1 MGPLSAVSAFIGTR
15 VVPAVLT
22 RLPGGKH
29 GREDEQE
36 EGARKRGDAREPS
49 LERADAARRRT
60 DVGVE
65 ASAPSSSAPSS
76 SAPSSSAPSS
86 PPPTPP
92 RRASSS
98 PRDDPPVDP
107 PAPRAARAR
116 RPAPLAL
123 PTGPSPLGS
132 PPATPSRVVVDA
144 RGAPWEDLPFEC
156 VERVCLAA
164 GFRSAASAASA
175 CASWRAPASSPHL
188 WRALFAARFGRAEAD
203 AVAPPRVAAS
213 RVDWRAAF
221 RDAVRAERRWAAGR
235 CSRTAAFRACD
246 AGEHP
251 PEDDAAERE
260 RGVVGVAVHRGVVV
274 AASLDGAT
282 RTFDAATGAPRS
294 THRPR
299 PPSPP
304 TPPTTPANEP
314 ATPTIAPLLC
324 FAARDGVAAAG
335 SAAGDVLI
343 VDVAAGETAATVR
356 VAPPPGGAGA
366 AAVTAV
372 AVGAGVVV
380 AGTSAGAVA
389 MVRIGAGS
397 SSRTTKKGGGGKGEK
412 APLAASA
419 APEDA
424 CAAPSVDCAPIA
436 FFRDAVTRVAID
448 PDARLA
454 AAVSGADVAVW
465 SIAAADL
472 SNAAVVARLERSAHR
487 SRGGGGGRELV
498 GPRLA
503 KVRCA
508 CFAVV
513 PGEFDSSGAARACV
527 VTGSDDG
534 AIRVFDAASGALL
547 RELAGPPGTTEAEHA
562 GQTPVAWT
570 YEPPPGVSCVAA
582 YCGVVVEGR
591 DDGSVL
597 VWTAALDGCG
607 DDEGEGGGRG
617 AREDD
622 VAAVDDEGER
632 ENKRRSANTAR
643 RGREPD
649 VRKRSRPAAYR
660 RWWAHA
666 DAVTALTVRGGRVV
680 SASRDGGCHVLPLP
694 EDAADEAR
702 AWRAA
707 AEKRRARE
715 EESLRVE
722 TGGGFGEEGGEGGV
736 FVSRRFL
743 DDDANGGGV
752 RGGGPRETS
761 VGARAIA
768 SARAAELGGSGGS
781 SPPPSS
787 PEGRPGGASSLPLR
801 SAAPRRLSSEF
812 TASSLAAQAS
822 ALAAHASALAA
833 HASSLAAHASSLAAH
848 TAWRGG
854 TSAVSSV
861 AATTAGPRRAA
872 IRARDEAWRV
882 ADRLTH
888 GAVSAAAAD
897 ASVMAESAWVSGVR
911 PAVSAASALG
921 RGAADAAG
929 AVAAEASAA
938 VERVERELS
947 AAGFFARF
955 RADRG
960 GRAFEEHGPVPV
972 WCVDA
977 DGETLVTADAD
988 GCVVARYFGEPE
1000 A

>member
-1 MGPLSAVSAFIGTR
+1 M
-15 VVPAVLT
+15 
-22 RLPGGKH
+22 
-29 GREDEQE
+29 
-36 EGARKRGDAREPS
+36 
-49 LERADAARRRT
+49 
-60 DVGVE
+60 
-65 ASAPSSSAPSS
+65 
-76 SAPSSSAPSS
+76 
-86 PPPTPP
+86 
-92 RRASSS
+92 
-98 PRDDPPVDP
+98 
-107 PAPRAARAR
+107 
-116 RPAPLAL
+116 
-123 PTGPSPLGS
+123 
-132 PPATPSRVVVDA
+132 
-144 RGAPWEDLPFEC
+144 
-156 VERVCLAA
+156 
-164 GFRSAASAASA
+164 
-175 CASWRAPASSPHL
+175 
-188 WRALFAARFGRAEAD
+188 
-203 AVAPPRVAAS
+203 
-213 RVDWRAAF
+213 
-221 RDAVRAERRWAAGR
+221 
-235 CSRTAAFRACD
+235 
-246 AGEHP
+246 
-251 PEDDAAERE
+251 
-260 RGVVGVAVHRGVVV
+260 
-274 AASLDGAT
+274 
-282 RTFDAATGAPRS
+282 
-294 THRPR
+294 
-299 PPSPP
+299 
-304 TPPTTPANEP
+304 
-314 ATPTIAPLLC
+314 
-324 FAARDGVAAAG
+324 
-335 SAAGDVLI
+335 
-343 VDVAAGETAATVR
+343 R

-419 APEDA
+419 AAEDA
-424 CAAPSVDCAPIA
+424 CAAPSVDYAPIA

-472 SNAAVVARLERSAHR
+472 SNAAVTRLERSAHR
-487 SRGGGGGRELV
+487 SRGGGGPRAHRPPGRE
-498 GPRLA
+498 GP
-503 KVRCA
+503 VRVLRRRPRGIR
-508 CFAVV
+508 FVRRR
-513 PGEFDSSGAARACV
+513 RACV

-547 RELAGPPGTTEAEHA
+547 REPAGPPGTTEAEHA

-643 RGREPD
+643 RGREPV

-761 VGARAIA
+761 VGARDIA

-822 ALAAHASALAA
+822 ALAAHAAPSPRTRVRSPRTRARSPRTRLARR
-833 HASSLAAHASSLAAH
+833 HV
-848 TAWRGG
+848 RG
-854 TSAVSSV
+854 SSV

-872 IRARDEAWRV
+872 IRARA
-882 ADRLTH
+882 
-888 GAVSAAAAD
+888 
-897 ASVMAESAWVSGVR
+897 
-911 PAVSAASALG
+911 
-921 RGAADAAG
+921 RG
-929 AVAAEASAA
+929 
-938 VERVERELS
+938 
-947 AAGFFARF
+947 
-955 RADRG
+955 
-960 GRAFEEHGPVPV
+960 
-972 WCVDA
+972 
-977 DGETLVTADAD
+977 
-988 GCVVARYFGEPE
+988 VARRRPSHPRRRLPRRRRTRPLWRRAPGSRACGPR
-1000 A
+1000 